1 MRFLCALEFIL
12 ECVFLL
18 FQIKKGGE
26 NMIKINNVH
35 KSFNN
40 VQVLK
45 DITLEIKKGEVFG
58 LVGHSGAG
66 KSTLLRCIN
75 GLETYDKGSILV
87 NEYEEVKNLTNSAV
101 RSFRKNL
108 GMIFQHFS
116 LLERRNVYDNVA
128 LPLECWGYSKAD
140 IDKRVIELLELVGLS
155 DKKKSKP
162 RELSGGQKQRV
173 AIARALALNPNIL
186 LCDEATS
193 ALDPNTTKS
202 ILALLRDI
210 NEKLGITIIIVT
222 HQMEVVKE
230 ICERVAIMEGGQVMA
245 VGKTEDLFL
254 KNSKSL
260 KALIGEEEI
269 LPSEGINIRLFFPKD
284 NSNDSIITGMARE
297 LDIDFS
303 IVWGKLERFR
313 DDVLGSLVINIKQK
327 QKDEV
332 VKYLTSKEMP
342 WEVI

>member
-1 MRFLCALEFIL
+1 
-12 ECVFLL
+12 
-18 FQIKKGGE
+18 
-26 NMIKINNVH
+26 MIKINNVY
-35 KSFNN
+35 KSFND
-40 VQVLK
+40 VEVLK

-87 NEYEEVKNLTNSAV
+87 NEYQEVKELGNKSV

-128 LPLECWGYSKAD
+128 LPLECWGYPKAD
-140 IDKRVIELLELVGLS
+140 IDKRVSELLELVGLS

-173 AIARALALNPNIL
+173 AIARALALNPDIL

-230 ICERVAIMEGGQVMA
+230 ICQRVAIMEGGQVIA

-254 KNSKSL
+254 KNSKAL
-260 KALIGEEEI
+260 KDLIGEEEI
-269 LPSEGINIRLFFPKD
+269 LPNEGINIRLFFPKD
-284 NSNDSIITGMARE
+284 NSNDSIITAMARE
-297 LDIDFS
+297 LNIDFS

-313 DDVLGSLVINIKQK
+313 DDVLGSLVINIKEN

-332 VKYLTSKEMP
+332 IKYLTYKNMP

>member
-1 MRFLCALEFIL
+1 
-12 ECVFLL
+12 
-18 FQIKKGGE
+18 
-26 NMIKINNVH
+26 MIKINNVH
-35 KSFNN
+35 TSFNG
-40 VQVLK
+40 VEVLK

-75 GLETYDKGSILV
+75 GLESYDKGSILV
-87 NEYEEVKNLTNSAV
+87 NEYEEVKALSNKSV

-140 IDKRVIELLELVGLS
+140 IDKRVSELLELVGLS

-230 ICERVAIMEGGQVMA
+230 ICQRVAIMEGGQVIA

-254 KNSKSL
+254 KNSKAL
-260 KALIGEEEI
+260 KSLIGEEEI

-284 NSNDSIITGMARE
+284 NSNDSIITAMARE

-313 DDVLGSLVINIKQK
+313 DDVLGSLVINIKEN
-327 QKDEV
+327 QKDKVE
-332 VKYLTSKEMP
+332 KYLTSKNMP

>member
-1 MRFLCALEFIL
+1 
-12 ECVFLL
+12 
-18 FQIKKGGE
+18 
-26 NMIKINNVH
+26 MIKINNVH
-35 KSFNN
+35 KSFNG
-40 VQVLK
+40 VEVLK

-75 GLETYDKGSILV
+75 GLESYDKGSILV
-87 NEYEEVKNLTNSAV
+87 NEYEEVKALSNKSV

-140 IDKRVIELLELVGLS
+140 IDKRVSELLELVGLS

-230 ICERVAIMEGGQVMA
+230 ICQRVAIMEGGQVIA

-254 KNSKSL
+254 KNSKAL
-260 KALIGEEEI
+260 KSLIGEEEI

-284 NSNDSIITGMARE
+284 NSNDSIITAMARE

-313 DDVLGSLVINIKQK
+313 DDVLGSLVINIKEN
-327 QKDEV
+327 QKDKVEI
-332 VKYLTSKEMP
+332 YLTSKNMP

>member
-1 MRFLCALEFIL
+1 
-12 ECVFLL
+12 
-18 FQIKKGGE
+18 
-26 NMIKINNVH
+26 MIKINNVY
-35 KSFNN
+35 KSFND
-40 VQVLK
+40 VEVLK

-87 NEYEEVKNLTNSAV
+87 KQEQEVKALGNKSL

-128 LPLECWGYSKAD
+128 LPLECWGYNKAD
-140 IDKRVIELLELVGLS
+140 IDKRVLELLELVGLS
-155 DKKKSKP
+155 DKKKNKP

-210 NEKLGITIIIVT
+210 NEKLGITIIMVT

-230 ICERVAIMEGGQVMA
+230 ICQRVAIMEDGQVIA

-254 KNSKSL
+254 KNSKAL
-260 KALIGEEEI
+260 KTLIGEEEI
-269 LPSEGINIRLFFPKD
+269 LPNEGINIRLFFPKD
-284 NSNDSIITGMARE
+284 NSNDSIITAMARE
-297 LDIDFS
+297 LNIDFS

-313 DDVLGSLVINIKQK
+313 DDVLGSLVINIKENQK
-327 QKDEV
+327 SEV
-332 VKYLTSKEMP
+332 IKYLTSKNMP

>member
-1 MRFLCALEFIL
+1 
-12 ECVFLL
+12 
-18 FQIKKGGE
+18 
-26 NMIKINNVH
+26 MIKINNVH
-35 KSFNN
+35 KSFND
-40 VQVLK
+40 VEVLK
-45 DITLEIKKGEVFG
+45 DITLEIKKGEIFG

-75 GLETYDKGSILV
+75 GLETYDKGSIIV
-87 NEYEEVKNLTNSAV
+87 NEYSEVKLLDNKSV

-128 LPLECWGYSKAD
+128 LPLECFKYSKDD
-140 IDKRVIELLELVGLS
+140 IEKRVSELLELVGLS

-173 AIARALALNPNIL
+173 AIARALALNPDIL

-230 ICERVAIMEGGQVMA
+230 ICQRVAIMENGQVMA
-245 VGKTEDLFL
+245 IGKTEDLFL
-254 KNSKSL
+254 KNSKVL
-260 KALIGEEEI
+260 KSLIGDEEV
-269 LPSEGINIRLFFPKD
+269 LPNEGINIRLFFPKD
-284 NSNDSIITGMARE
+284 NSNDSIITAMARD

-313 DDVLGSLVINIKQK
+313 DDVLGSLVINIKESQRN
-327 QKDEV
+327 EV
-332 VKYLTSKEMP
+332 EKYLTSKNMP

>member
-1 MRFLCALEFIL
+1 
-12 ECVFLL
+12 
-18 FQIKKGGE
+18 
-26 NMIKINNVH
+26 MIKINNVH
-35 KSFNN
+35 KSFND
-40 VQVLK
+40 VEVLK
-45 DITLEIKKGEVFG
+45 DITLERKKGEIFG

-75 GLETYDKGSILV
+75 GLETYDKGSIIV
-87 NEYEEVKNLTNSAV
+87 NEYSEVKLLDNKAV

-128 LPLECWGYSKAD
+128 LPLECFKYSKDD
-140 IDKRVIELLELVGLS
+140 IEKRVSELLELVGLS

-173 AIARALALNPNIL
+173 AIARALALNPDIL

-230 ICERVAIMEGGQVMA
+230 ICQRVAIMENGQVMA
-245 VGKTEDLFL
+245 IGKTEDLFL
-254 KNSKSL
+254 KNSKVL
-260 KALIGEEEI
+260 KSLIGEEEV
-269 LPSEGINIRLFFPKD
+269 LPNEGINIRLFFPKD
-284 NSNDSIITGMARE
+284 NSNDSIITAMARD

-313 DDVLGSLVINIKQK
+313 DDVLGSLVINIKENQRN
-327 QKDEV
+327 EV
-332 VKYLTSKEMP
+332 EKYLTSKNMP

>member
-1 MRFLCALEFIL
+1 
-12 ECVFLL
+12 
-18 FQIKKGGE
+18 
-26 NMIKINNVH
+26 MIKINNVH
-35 KSFNN
+35 KSFND
-40 VQVLK
+40 VEVLK
-45 DITLEIKKGEVFG
+45 DITLEIKKEEIFG

-75 GLETYDKGSILV
+75 GLETYDKGSIIV
-87 NEYEEVKNLTNSAV
+87 NEYSEVKLLDNKAV

-128 LPLECWGYSKAD
+128 LPLECFKYSKDD
-140 IDKRVIELLELVGLS
+140 IEKRVSELLELVGLS

-173 AIARALALNPNIL
+173 AIARALALNPDIL

-230 ICERVAIMEGGQVMA
+230 ICQRVAIMENGQVMA
-245 VGKTEDLFL
+245 IGKTEDLFL
-254 KNSKSL
+254 KNSKVL
-260 KALIGEEEI
+260 KSLIGEEEV
-269 LPSEGINIRLFFPKD
+269 LPNEGINIRLFFPKD
-284 NSNDSIITGMARE
+284 NSNDSIITAMARD

-313 DDVLGSLVINIKQK
+313 DDVLGSLVINIKENQRN
-327 QKDEV
+327 EV
-332 VKYLTSKEMP
+332 EKYLTSKNMP

>member
-1 MRFLCALEFIL
+1 
-12 ECVFLL
+12 
-18 FQIKKGGE
+18 
-26 NMIKINNVH
+26 MIKINNVH
-35 KSFNN
+35 KSFNG
-40 VQVLK
+40 VEVLK

-87 NEYEEVKNLTNSAV
+87 NEYEEVKALSNKSV

-140 IDKRVIELLELVGLS
+140 IDKRVSELLELVGLS

-230 ICERVAIMEGGQVMA
+230 ICQRVAIMEGGQVIA

-254 KNSKSL
+254 KNSKAL
-260 KALIGEEEI
+260 KTLIGEEEI
-269 LPSEGINIRLFFPKD
+269 LPNEGINIRLFFPKD
-284 NSNDSIITGMARE
+284 NSNDSIITAMARE

-313 DDVLGSLVINIKQK
+313 DDVLGSLVINIKEN

-332 VKYLTSKEMP
+332 VKYLTSKNMP

>member
-1 MRFLCALEFIL
+1 
-12 ECVFLL
+12 
-18 FQIKKGGE
+18 
-26 NMIKINNVH
+26 MIKISNLNKYYGNTKILSDVNIH
-35 KSFNN
+35 M
-40 VQVLK
+40 Q
-45 DITLEIKKGEVFG
+45 KGEIFG
-58 LVGHSGAG
+58 IIGHSGAG

-75 GLETYDKGSILV
+75 RLETYEDGSILV
-87 NEYEEVKNLTNSAV
+87 EDKEVKDLSENEL
-101 RSFRKNL
+101 RFLRKDL

-116 LLERRNVYDNVA
+116 LLERKTVFENVA
-128 LPLECWGYSKAD
+128 LPLECFKYPKEE
-140 IDKRVIELLELVGLS
+140 INKRVDELLKLVGID
-155 DKKKSKP
+155 DKKNQKP
-162 RELSGGQKQRV
+162 RNLSGGQKQRV
-173 AIARALALNPNIL
+173 AIARALALNPKVL

-230 ICERVAIMEGGQVMA
+230 ICQRVAIMEGGQVIA

-254 KNSKSL
+254 KNSKAL
-260 KALIGEEEI
+260 KTLIGEEEI
-269 LPSEGINIRLFFPKD
+269 LPNEGINIRLFFPKD
-284 NSNDSIITGMARE
+284 NSNDSIITAMARE

-313 DDVLGSLVINIKQK
+313 DDVLGSLVINIKEN

-332 VKYLTSKEMP
+332 VKYLTSKNMP

>member
-1 MRFLCALEFIL
+1 
-12 ECVFLL
+12 
-18 FQIKKGGE
+18 
-26 NMIKINNVH
+26 MIKINNVH
-35 KSFNN
+35 KSFNGIE
-40 VQVLK
+40 VLK

-87 NEYEEVKNLTNSAV
+87 NEYEEVKALSNKSV

-140 IDKRVIELLELVGLS
+140 IDKRVSELLELVGLS

-173 AIARALALNPNIL
+173 AIARALALKPNIL

-230 ICERVAIMEGGQVMA
+230 ICQRVAIMEGGQVIA

-254 KNSKSL
+254 KNSKAL
-260 KALIGEEEI
+260 KTLIGEEEI
-269 LPSEGINIRLFFPKD
+269 LPNEGINIRLFFPKD
-284 NSNDSIITGMARE
+284 NSNDSIITAMARE

-313 DDVLGSLVINIKQK
+313 DDVLGSLVINIKEN

-332 VKYLTSKEMP
+332 VKYLTSKNMP

>member
-1 MRFLCALEFIL
+1 
-12 ECVFLL
+12 
-18 FQIKKGGE
+18 
-26 NMIKINNVH
+26 MIKINNVH
-35 KSFNN
+35 KSFNG
-40 VQVLK
+40 VEVLK

-75 GLETYDKGSILV
+75 GLESYDKGSILV
-87 NEYEEVKNLTNSAV
+87 NEYEEVKALSNKSV

-140 IDKRVIELLELVGLS
+140 IDKRVSELLELVGLS

-222 HQMEVVKE
+222 HQMEVVKQ
-230 ICERVAIMEGGQVMA
+230 ICQRVAIMEGGQVIA

-254 KNSKSL
+254 KNSKAL
-260 KALIGEEEI
+260 KSLIGEEEI

-284 NSNDSIITGMARE
+284 NSNDSIITAMARE

-313 DDVLGSLVINIKQK
+313 DDVLGSLVINIKEN
-327 QKDEV
+327 QKDKVE
-332 VKYLTSKEMP
+332 KYLTSKNMP

>member
-1 MRFLCALEFIL
+1 
-12 ECVFLL
+12 
-18 FQIKKGGE
+18 
-26 NMIKINNVH
+26 MIKINNVY
-35 KSFNN
+35 KSFND
-40 VQVLK
+40 VEVLK

-87 NEYEEVKNLTNSAV
+87 NQEQEVKALGNKSL

-128 LPLECWGYSKAD
+128 LPLECWGYNKAD
-140 IDKRVIELLELVGLS
+140 IDKRVLELLELVGLS
-155 DKKKSKP
+155 DKKKNKP

-210 NEKLGITIIIVT
+210 NEKLGITIIMVT

-230 ICERVAIMEGGQVMA
+230 ICQRVAIMEDGQVIV

-254 KNSKSL
+254 KNSKAL
-260 KALIGEEEI
+260 KTLIGEEEI
-269 LPSEGINIRLFFPKD
+269 LPNEGINIRLFFPKD
-284 NSNDSIITGMARE
+284 NSNDSIITAMARE
-297 LDIDFS
+297 LNIDFS

-313 DDVLGSLVINIKQK
+313 DDVLGSLVINIKENQK
-327 QKDEV
+327 SEV
-332 VKYLTSKEMP
+332 IKYLTSKNMP

>member
-1 MRFLCALEFIL
+1 
-12 ECVFLL
+12 
-18 FQIKKGGE
+18 
-26 NMIKINNVH
+26 MIKINNVH
-35 KSFNN
+35 KSFNG
-40 VQVLK
+40 VEVLK

-75 GLETYDKGSILV
+75 GLESYDKGSILV
-87 NEYEEVKNLTNSAV
+87 NEYEEVKALSNKSV

-140 IDKRVIELLELVGLS
+140 IDKRVSELLELVGLS

-230 ICERVAIMEGGQVMA
+230 ICQRVAIMEGGQVIA

-254 KNSKSL
+254 KNSKAL
-260 KALIGEEEI
+260 KSLIGEEEI

-284 NSNDSIITGMARE
+284 NCCKLVH
-297 LDIDFS
+297 LDHQS
-303 IVWGKLERFR
+303 QSKRQQNPHLLE
-313 DDVLGSLVINIKQK
+313 SLFQ
-327 QKDEV
+327 
-332 VKYLTSKEMP
+332 
-342 WEVI
+342 

>member
-1 MRFLCALEFIL
+1 
-12 ECVFLL
+12 
-18 FQIKKGGE
+18 
-26 NMIKINNVH
+26 MIKINNVH
-35 KSFNN
+35 KSFND
-40 VQVLK
+40 VEVLK
-45 DITLEIKKGEVFG
+45 DITLEIKKGEIFG

-75 GLETYDKGSILV
+75 GLETYDKGSIIV
-87 NEYEEVKNLTNSAV
+87 NEYSEVKLLDNKSV
-101 RSFRKNL
+101 RIFRKNL

-128 LPLECWGYSKAD
+128 LPLECFKYSKDD
-140 IDKRVIELLELVGLS
+140 IEKRVSELLELVGLS

-173 AIARALALNPNIL
+173 AIARALALNPDIL

-230 ICERVAIMEGGQVMA
+230 ICQRVAIMENGQVMA
-245 VGKTEDLFL
+245 IGKTEDLFL
-254 KNSKSL
+254 KNSKVL
-260 KALIGEEEI
+260 KSLIGEEEV
-269 LPSEGINIRLFFPKD
+269 LPNEGINIRLFFPKD
-284 NSNDSIITGMARE
+284 NSNDSIITAMARD

-313 DDVLGSLVINIKQK
+313 DDVLGSLVINIKENQRN
-327 QKDEV
+327 EV
-332 VKYLTSKEMP
+332 EKYLTSKNMP

>member
-1 MRFLCALEFIL
+1 
-12 ECVFLL
+12 
-18 FQIKKGGE
+18 
-26 NMIKINNVH
+26 MIKINNVH
-35 KSFNN
+35 KSFND
-40 VQVLK
+40 VEVLK
-45 DITLEIKKGEVFG
+45 DITLEIKKGEIFG

-75 GLETYDKGSILV
+75 GLETYDKGSIIV
-87 NEYEEVKNLTNSAV
+87 NEYSEVKLLDYKAV

-128 LPLECWGYSKAD
+128 LPLECFKYSKDD
-140 IDKRVIELLELVGLS
+140 IEKRVSELLELVGLS

-173 AIARALALNPNIL
+173 AIARALALNPDIL

-230 ICERVAIMEGGQVMA
+230 ICQRVAIMENGQVMA
-245 VGKTEDLFL
+245 IGKTEDLFL
-254 KNSKSL
+254 KNSKVL
-260 KALIGEEEI
+260 KSLIGEEEV
-269 LPSEGINIRLFFPKD
+269 LPNEGINIRLFFPKD
-284 NSNDSIITGMARE
+284 YSNDSIITAMARD

-313 DDVLGSLVINIKQK
+313 DDVLGSLVINIKENQRN
-327 QKDEV
+327 EV
-332 VKYLTSKEMP
+332 EKYLTSKNMP

>member
-1 MRFLCALEFIL
+1 
-12 ECVFLL
+12 
-18 FQIKKGGE
+18 
-26 NMIKINNVH
+26 MIKINNVH
-35 KSFNN
+35 KSFNGIE
-40 VQVLK
+40 VLK

-87 NEYEEVKNLTNSAV
+87 NEYEEVKELSNKSV

-140 IDKRVIELLELVGLS
+140 IDKRVSELLELVGLS

-230 ICERVAIMEGGQVMA
+230 ICQRVAIMEGGQVMA

-254 KNSKSL
+254 KNSKAL

-269 LPSEGINIRLFFPKD
+269 LPSQGINIRLFFPKD
-284 NSNDSIITGMARE
+284 NSNDSIITAMARE

-313 DDVLGSLVINIKQK
+313 DDVLGSLVINIKEN
-327 QKDEV
+327 QKDKV
-332 VKYLTSKEMP
+332 VKYLTSKNMP

>member
-1 MRFLCALEFIL
+1 
-12 ECVFLL
+12 
-18 FQIKKGGE
+18 
-26 NMIKINNVH
+26 MIKINNAH
-35 KSFNN
+35 KSFNG
-40 VQVLK
+40 VEVLK

-75 GLETYDKGSILV
+75 GLESYDKGSILV
-87 NEYEEVKNLTNSAV
+87 NEYEEVKALSNKSV

-140 IDKRVIELLELVGLS
+140 IDKRVSELLELVGLS

-230 ICERVAIMEGGQVMA
+230 ICQRVAIMEGGQVIA

-254 KNSKSL
+254 KNSKAL
-260 KALIGEEEI
+260 KSLIGEEEI

-284 NSNDSIITGMARE
+284 NSNDSIITAMARE

-313 DDVLGSLVINIKQK
+313 DDVLGSLVINIKEN
-327 QKDEV
+327 QKDKVE
-332 VKYLTSKEMP
+332 KYLTSKNMP

>member
-1 MRFLCALEFIL
+1 
-12 ECVFLL
+12 
-18 FQIKKGGE
+18 
-26 NMIKINNVH
+26 MIKINNVH
-35 KSFNN
+35 KSFND
-40 VQVLK
+40 VEVLK
-45 DITLEIKKGEVFG
+45 DITLEIKKGEIFG

-75 GLETYDKGSILV
+75 GLETYDKGSIIV
-87 NEYEEVKNLTNSAV
+87 NEYSEVKLLDNKAV

-128 LPLECWGYSKAD
+128 LPLECFKYSKDD
-140 IDKRVIELLELVGLS
+140 IEKRVSELLELVGLS

-173 AIARALALNPNIL
+173 AIARALALNPDIL

-230 ICERVAIMEGGQVMA
+230 ICQRVAIMENGQVMA
-245 VGKTEDLFL
+245 IGKTEDLFL
-254 KNSKSL
+254 KNSKVL
-260 KALIGEEEI
+260 KSLIGEEEV
-269 LPSEGINIRLFFPKD
+269 LPNEGINIRLFFPRD
-284 NSNDSIITGMARE
+284 NSNDSIITAMARD

-313 DDVLGSLVINIKQK
+313 DDVLGSLVINIKENQRN
-327 QKDEV
+327 EV
-332 VKYLTSKEMP
+332 EKYLTSKNMP

>member
-1 MRFLCALEFIL
+1 
-12 ECVFLL
+12 
-18 FQIKKGGE
+18 
-26 NMIKINNVH
+26 MIKINNVY
-35 KSFNN
+35 KSFND
-40 VQVLK
+40 VEVLK

-87 NEYEEVKNLTNSAV
+87 NQEQEVKALGNKSL

-116 LLERRNVYDNVA
+116 LLERENVYDNIA
-128 LPLECWGYSKAD
+128 LPLECWGYNKAD
-140 IDKRVIELLELVGLS
+140 IDKRVLELLELVGLS
-155 DKKKSKP
+155 DKKKNKP

-210 NEKLGITIIIVT
+210 NEKLGITIIMVT

-230 ICERVAIMEGGQVMA
+230 ICQRVAIMEDGQVIA

-254 KNSKSL
+254 ENSKAL
-260 KALIGEEEI
+260 KTLIGEEEI
-269 LPSEGINIRLFFPKD
+269 LPNEGINIRLFFPKD
-284 NSNDSIITGMARE
+284 NSNDSIITAMARE
-297 LDIDFS
+297 LNIDFS

-313 DDVLGSLVINIKQK
+313 DDVLGSLVINIKENQK
-327 QKDEV
+327 SEV
-332 VKYLTSKEMP
+332 IKYLTSKNMP

>member
-1 MRFLCALEFIL
+1 
-12 ECVFLL
+12 
-18 FQIKKGGE
+18 
-26 NMIKINNVH
+26 MIKINNVH
-35 KSFNN
+35 KSFNGIE
-40 VQVLK
+40 VLK

-87 NEYEEVKNLTNSAV
+87 NEYEEVKELSNKSV

-140 IDKRVIELLELVGLS
+140 IDKRVSELLELVGLS

-230 ICERVAIMEGGQVMA
+230 ICQRVAIMEGGQVMA

-254 KNSKSL
+254 KNSKAL

-269 LPSEGINIRLFFPKD
+269 LPSQVINIRLFFPKD
-284 NSNDSIITGMARE
+284 NSNDSIITAMARE

-313 DDVLGSLVINIKQK
+313 DDVLGSLVINIKEN
-327 QKDEV
+327 QKDKV
-332 VKYLTSKEMP
+332 VKYLTSKNMP

>member
-1 MRFLCALEFIL
+1 
-12 ECVFLL
+12 
-18 FQIKKGGE
+18 
-26 NMIKINNVH
+26 MIKINNVH
-35 KSFNN
+35 KSFNGIE
-40 VQVLK
+40 VLK

-87 NEYEEVKNLTNSAV
+87 NEYEEVKELSNKSV

-140 IDKRVIELLELVGLS
+140 IDKRVSELLELVGLS

-222 HQMEVVKE
+222 HKMEVVKE
-230 ICERVAIMEGGQVMA
+230 ICQRVAIMEGGQVIA

-254 KNSKSL
+254 KNSKAL
-260 KALIGEEEI
+260 KTLIGEEEI
-269 LPSEGINIRLFFPKD
+269 LPNEGINIRLFFPKD
-284 NSNDSIITGMARE
+284 NSNDSIITAMARE

-313 DDVLGSLVINIKQK
+313 DDVLGSLVINIKEN

-332 VKYLTSKEMP
+332 VKYLTSKNMP

>member
-1 MRFLCALEFIL
+1 
-12 ECVFLL
+12 
-18 FQIKKGGE
+18 
-26 NMIKINNVH
+26 MIKINNVH
-35 KSFNN
+35 KSFND
-40 VQVLK
+40 VEVLK
-45 DITLEIKKGEVFG
+45 DITLEIKKGEIFG

-75 GLETYDKGSILV
+75 GLETYDKGSIVV
-87 NEYEEVKNLTNSAV
+87 NEYSEVKLLDNKSV

-128 LPLECWGYSKAD
+128 LPLECFKYSKDD
-140 IDKRVIELLELVGLS
+140 IEKRVSELLELVGLS

-162 RELSGGQKQRV
+162 RELSGGQKQRI
-173 AIARALALNPNIL
+173 AIARALALNPDIL

-230 ICERVAIMEGGQVMA
+230 ICQRVAIMENGQVMA
-245 VGKTEDLFL
+245 IGKTEDLFL
-254 KNSKSL
+254 KNSKVL
-260 KALIGEEEI
+260 KSLIGEEEV
-269 LPSEGINIRLFFPKD
+269 LPNEGINIRLFFPKD
-284 NSNDSIITGMARE
+284 NSNDSIITAMARD

-313 DDVLGSLVINIKQK
+313 DDVLGSLVINIKENQRN
-327 QKDEV
+327 EV
-332 VKYLTSKEMP
+332 EKYLTSKNMP

>member
-1 MRFLCALEFIL
+1 
-12 ECVFLL
+12 
-18 FQIKKGGE
+18 
-26 NMIKINNVH
+26 MIKINNVH
-35 KSFNN
+35 KSFNGIE
-40 VQVLK
+40 VLK

-75 GLETYDKGSILV
+75 GLETYDKRSILE
-87 NEYEEVKNLTNSAV
+87 NEYEEVKELSNKSV

-140 IDKRVIELLELVGLS
+140 IDKRVSELLELVGLS

-230 ICERVAIMEGGQVMA
+230 ICQRVAIMEGGQVMA

-254 KNSKSL
+254 KNSKAL

-269 LPSEGINIRLFFPKD
+269 LPSQGINIRLFFPKD
-284 NSNDSIITGMARE
+284 NSNDSIITAMARE

-313 DDVLGSLVINIKQK
+313 DDVLGSLVINIKEN
-327 QKDEV
+327 QKDKV
-332 VKYLTSKEMP
+332 VKYLTSKNMP

>member
-1 MRFLCALEFIL
+1 
-12 ECVFLL
+12 
-18 FQIKKGGE
+18 
-26 NMIKINNVH
+26 MIKINNVH
-35 KSFNN
+35 KSFNGID
-40 VQVLK
+40 VLK

-87 NEYEEVKNLTNSAV
+87 NEYEEVKELSNKSV

-140 IDKRVIELLELVGLS
+140 IDKRVSELLELVGLS

-230 ICERVAIMEGGQVMA
+230 ICQRVAIMEGGQVMA

-254 KNSKSL
+254 KNSKAL

-269 LPSEGINIRLFFPKD
+269 LPSQGINIRLFFPKD
-284 NSNDSIITGMARE
+284 NSNDSIITAMARE

-313 DDVLGSLVINIKQK
+313 DDVLGSLVINIKEN
-327 QKDEV
+327 QKDKV
-332 VKYLTSKEMP
+332 VKYLTSKNMP

>member
-1 MRFLCALEFIL
+1 
-12 ECVFLL
+12 
-18 FQIKKGGE
+18 
-26 NMIKINNVH
+26 MIKINNVH
-35 KSFNN
+35 KSFND
-40 VQVLK
+40 VEVLK
-45 DITLEIKKGEVFG
+45 DITLEIKKGDIFG

-75 GLETYDKGSILV
+75 GLETYDKGSIIV
-87 NEYEEVKNLTNSAV
+87 NEYSEVKLLDNKAV

-128 LPLECWGYSKAD
+128 LPLECFKYSKDD
-140 IDKRVIELLELVGLS
+140 IEKRVSELLELVGLS

-173 AIARALALNPNIL
+173 AIARALALNPDIL

-230 ICERVAIMEGGQVMA
+230 ICQRVAIMENGQVMA
-245 VGKTEDLFL
+245 IGKTEDLFL
-254 KNSKSL
+254 KNSKVL
-260 KALIGEEEI
+260 KSLIGEEEV
-269 LPSEGINIRLFFPKD
+269 LPNEGINIRLFFPKD
-284 NSNDSIITGMARE
+284 NSNDSIITAMARD

-313 DDVLGSLVINIKQK
+313 DDVLGSLVINIKENQRN
-327 QKDEV
+327 EV
-332 VKYLTSKEMP
+332 EKYLTSKNMP

>member
-1 MRFLCALEFIL
+1 
-12 ECVFLL
+12 
-18 FQIKKGGE
+18 
-26 NMIKINNVH
+26 MIKISNVH
-35 KSFNN
+35 KSFNGLE
-40 VQVLK
+40 VLR

-75 GLETYDKGSILV
+75 GLETYDKGSIIV
-87 NEYEEVKNLTNSAV
+87 NEYNEVKLLDSKSV
-101 RSFRKNL
+101 RGFRKNL

-128 LPLECWGYSKAD
+128 LPLECFKYSKND
-140 IDKRVIELLELVGLS
+140 IEKRVLELLELVGLS
-155 DKKKSKP
+155 DKKQSKP

-210 NEKLGITIIIVT
+210 NEKLGITIVIVT

-230 ICERVAIMEGGQVMA
+230 ICQRVAIMENGQVMA
-245 VGKTEDLFL
+245 IGKTEDLFL
-254 KNSKSL
+254 KNSKVL
-260 KALIGEEEI
+260 KSLIGEEEI
-269 LPSEGINIRLFFPKD
+269 LPDEGINIRLFFPKD
-284 NSNDSIITGMARE
+284 NSNDSIITAMARD

-313 DDVLGSLVINIKQK
+313 DDVLGSLVINIKDSQRN
-327 QKDEV
+327 EV
-332 VKYLTSKEMP
+332 EKYLTSKNMP

>member
-1 MRFLCALEFIL
+1 
-12 ECVFLL
+12 
-18 FQIKKGGE
+18 
-26 NMIKINNVH
+26 MIKINNVH
-35 KSFNN
+35 KSFNGIE
-40 VQVLK
+40 VLK

-87 NEYEEVKNLTNSAV
+87 NEYEEVKELSNKSV

-140 IDKRVIELLELVGLS
+140 IDKRVSDLLELVGLS

-230 ICERVAIMEGGQVMA
+230 ICQRVAIMEGGQVIA

-254 KNSKSL
+254 KNSKAL
-260 KALIGEEEI
+260 KTLIGEEEI
-269 LPSEGINIRLFFPKD
+269 LPNEGINIRLFFPKD
-284 NSNDSIITGMARE
+284 NSNDSIITAMARE

-313 DDVLGSLVINIKQK
+313 DDVLGSLVINIKEN

-332 VKYLTSKEMP
+332 VKYLTSKNMP